1 MLNCQHK
8 PYQNI
13 CKQCGIAIYQD
24 GSIAYKH
31 IQFKSHQQAK
41 NLFEDL
47 SNINTNYERRDELIE
62 FVYQTKQSLQL
73 TDQTFHL
80 TIHYLDRCQH
90 LLQCNNPKLI
100 SLLCLM
106 VSSKMIEDDSHIPG
120 MSKLSK
126 ASDLNLNKNEY
137 KQAECLVLKTLNWKL
152 RVNTLYEQVQSLLC
166 TGVVYSTDSNDGI
179 MDNNMINFVCCKMLK
194 DHTKIVY
201 QVNKIP
207 QLMQVNTKILAI
219 AVILYMRKQCRLHP
233 LYPHQLQV
241 LVEEN
246 QNQLLIDT
254 YGQLNN
260 LLQNNSLSNTKSV
273 SRALSPITISSC
285 KSMPPV
291 TRIQQNQ
298 RMPLT
303 IITNHQTCIK
313 PKLIRSKH
321 QEQDFNPLRVKH
333 KNC

>member
-13 CKQCGIAIYQD
+13 CKLCGIAIYQD
-24 GSIAYKH
+24 GSVAYKH
-31 IQFKSHQQAK
+31 ISFKSHHQAK

-47 SNINTNYERRDELIE
+47 SNINTDYERRQELID

-73 TDQTFHL
+73 TDQTFYL

-90 LLQCNNPKLI
+90 LLQFHNPKLI

-152 RVNTLYEQVQSLLC
+152 KVNTLYEQVQSLLC

-194 DHTKIVY
+194 DHTKIVN

-207 QLMQVNTKILAI
+207 CLMQVNTKILAI
-219 AVILYMRKQCRLHP
+219 AIILYMRKQCRLHP

-273 SRALSPITISSC
+273 SRALSPVTLSSC

-298 RMPLT
+298 RMPLN

>member
-8 PYQNI
+8 PNKNI
-13 CKQCGIAIYQD
+13 CKLCGMATYKD

-31 IQFKSHQQAK
+31 ISFKSHQEAK
-41 NLFEDL
+41 NLFDDL
-47 SNINTNYERRDELIE
+47 SNISINYERREELID
-62 FVYQTKQSLQL
+62 FLFQTKQSLQL
-73 TDQTFHL
+73 TDQTVHL
-80 TIHYLDRCQH
+80 AIHYLDRCQH
-90 LLQCNNPKLI
+90 LLQSQNPKLI
-100 SLLCLM
+100 SLMCLM
-106 VSSKMIEDDSHIPG
+106 ASSKMIEDDAHIPG

-152 RVNTLYEQVQSLLC
+152 KVNTLYDQVQSLLSL
-166 TGVVYSTDSNDGI
+166 GVFFSTDSHDGI
-179 MDNNMINFVCCKMLK
+179 MDYNMINFICCKMLK
-194 DHTKIVY
+194 DHSKIVY

-207 QLMQVNTKILAI
+207 QLMQINTKILAMAI
-219 AVILYMRKQCRLHP
+219 ILYMRKQCHLHP
-233 LYPHQLQV
+233 LPHQLQG
-241 LVEEN
+241 LLEED

-273 SRALSPITISSC
+273 SRALSPVTLSTC

-291 TRIQQNQ
+291 TRVTQNA
-298 RMPLT
+298 RMPLN
-303 IITNHQTCIK
+303 IITNHQTFIK
-313 PKLIRSKH
+313 PKLIKSKH
-321 QEQDFNPLRVKH
+321 QEQDLNPLRVKH

>member
-8 PYQNI
+8 PKKNI
-13 CKQCGIAIYQD
+13 CKLCGIAVYKD
-24 GSIAYKH
+24 GSVAYKH
-31 IQFKSHQQAK
+31 NNFKSHQQAK

-47 SNINTNYERRDELIE
+47 SNINPNYERREELID
-62 FVYQTKQSLQL
+62 FLFQTKQRLQL

-80 TIHYLDRCQH
+80 AIYYLDRCQH
-90 LLQCNNPKLI
+90 LLQFQNQKLI

-106 VSSKMIEDDSHIPG
+106 VSSKMIEDDTHIPG

-152 RVNTLYEQVQSLLC
+152 KVSTLYEQVQSLLC
-166 TGVVYSTDSNDGI
+166 IGVVFSTDTNDGI
-179 MDNNMINFVCCKMLK
+179 LDNNIINFVCCKMLK
-194 DHTKIVY
+194 DHSKIAY
-201 QVNKIP
+201 QVTKIP
-207 QLMQVNTKILAI
+207 QLMQINTKILAMAI
-219 AVILYMRKQCRLHP
+219 VLYMRKQCRLHP
-233 LYPHQLQV
+233 LPHQLQAQ
-241 LVEEN
+241 LEEN

-273 SRALSPITISSC
+273 SRALSPNTLTTC

-291 TRIQQNQ
+291 TRVTQNA
-298 RMPLT
+298 RMPLN
-303 IITNHQTCIK
+303 IITNHQICVK

-321 QEQDFNPLRVKH
+321 QEQDLNPLRVKH